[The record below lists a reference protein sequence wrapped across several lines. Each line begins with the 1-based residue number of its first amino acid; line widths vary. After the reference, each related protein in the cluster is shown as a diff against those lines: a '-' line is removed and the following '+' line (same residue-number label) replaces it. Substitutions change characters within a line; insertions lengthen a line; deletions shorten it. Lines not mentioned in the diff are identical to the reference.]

1 MKISSGIV
9 GISVA
14 VIVVS
19 FAFVAGQSLGDYFNK
34 KQEDQSASR
43 RSDQTERLLIDHIQ
57 LGAGDTLPDQAFE
70 TLVFDTVR
78 LSEVLSDRSVLVA
91 VLPGCGS
98 CLEEMGT
105 IAEIQAARDLVG
117 PFVFVSSGN
126 PRELAAI
133 RDSLG
138 LANPFLYDH
147 RGAFLSQF
155 GIDIYPMC
163 LTVSRTRELEDILI
177 GSLLPSEIET
187 VLNIV
192 EKRRHTR
199 FAVETEGPCKVRQ
212 RRHS

>member
-34 KQEDQSASR
+34 KQEDQYAAR

-98 CLEEMGT
+98 CLEEMGN

>member
-14 VIVVS
+14 VIVVG
-19 FAFVAGQSLGDYFNK
+19 FAFVAGQSLGDYFNSK
-34 KQEDQSASR
+34 NQDQTIAR
-43 RSDQTERLLIDHIQ
+43 RTDMTERLLVDHIQ
-57 LGAGDTLPDQAFE
+57 VAVGDTLLDQAFE
-70 TLVFDTVR
+70 TLTFDTVSLSDI
-78 LSEVLSDRSVLVA
+78 LSERSVLVA

-105 IAEIQAARDLVG
+105 IAEIQTARDLVG

-138 LANPFLYDH
+138 LTNPFLYDH

-155 GIDIYPMC
+155 GIEIYPMC
-163 LTVSRTRELEDILI
+163 LTVSRTGELEDILI

-187 VLNIV
+187 VLNNT
-192 EKRRHTR
+192 EK
-199 FAVETEGPCKVRQ
+199 K
-212 RRHS
+212 

>member
-1 MKISSGIV
+1 MKLRSGIV
-9 GISVA
+9 GISVV

-19 FAFVAGQSLGDYFNK
+19 FAFVAGQSLGDYFNT
-34 KQEDQSASR
+34 KQEDQYTAR
-43 RSDQTERLLIDHIQ
+43 RTDMTERLLVDHIQ
-57 LGAGDTLPDQAFE
+57 LGASDTLPDQAFE

-78 LSEVLSDRSVLVA
+78 LSEILSDRSVLVA

-105 IAEIQAARDLVG
+105 IAEMQAERDLVG
-117 PFVFVSSGN
+117 PFVFISSGN

-138 LANPFLYDH
+138 LTNPFLYDH

-163 LTVSRTRELEDILI
+163 LTVSRTRELEDILV

-187 VLNIV
+187 ILNNTQ
-192 EKRRHTR
+192 EK
-199 FAVETEGPCKVRQ
+199 
-212 RRHS
+212 